1 MQNSLETLGSQQEK
15 SLSADV
21 DVVSTNASKTS
32 REDLTNED
40 TEIPDGGYGWLIVF
54 ASFLINFNTW
64 GANSGY
70 AVYFSYYL
78 NKLVFD
84 GADKYDYALI
94 GGLRFGLAF
103 ILFPLVHIVQGRF
116 GIRATMIFGNCCQ
129 FVALLLASFAT
140 ELWQVYLTQGLL
152 QAIGLAFVS
161 MPALS
166 VIPQWFKKKR
176 AFASSLAAAGSGC
189 GGVVYNLGMQ
199 KVIEA
204 RSVSWALRSE
214 AIICFMLLWISVFVM
229 RTRVKV
235 SYALFDLECF
245 ASSAFLLLCIYLVF
259 CMFGYVVVLYTMAN
273 VTTSMGYT
281 PYQGSISSAMV
292 QVGSVLGR
300 PIVGRLCDR
309 FGCVTV
315 STGAYLVCG
324 IFVLAMWIPALNW
337 ATILVFCIVV
347 GSLMGTVFATIPA
360 ILAQLFGLEK
370 VGVSLCM
377 GWVFLGA
384 ASIASPPVGLALKT
398 GDHGYVSPGQYHHS
412 ALFCGVSFLVCSL
425 TLLVMRGY
433 LVARAK
439 ASGIDDKCHLHV
451 RVPFHAMVKSCL
463 ENAGRI

>member
-1 MQNSLETLGSQQEK
+1 MLNSTITIESESEK
-15 SLSADV
+15 ILDPEANMLILND
-21 DVVSTNASKTS
+21 SKTS
-32 REDLTNED
+32 EQDQGND
-40 TEIPDGGYGWLIVF
+40 VSDIPDGGYGWLIVF

-78 NKLVFD
+78 NHLVFA

-103 ILFPLVHIVQGRF
+103 MLFPLVHIVQGKVGSRV
-116 GIRATMIFGNCCQ
+116 TMLFGNCCQ

-140 ELWQVYLTQGLL
+140 LLWQVYLTQGAL
-152 QAIGLAFVS
+152 QAFGLAFVS
-161 MPALS
+161 LPALS
-166 VIPQWFKKKR
+166 IIPQWFKKRR

-199 KVIEA
+199 KVIQV
-204 RSVSWALRSE
+204 RSVSWALRCE
-214 AIICFMLLWISVFVM
+214 AIICFGLLWISVFLI
-229 RTRVKV
+229 RTRINVKC
-235 SYALFDLECF
+235 ALFDLEVF
-245 ASSAFLLLCIYLVF
+245 RSSAFLLLCIYLVF

-281 PYQGSISSAMV
+281 ARQGSISSAMV

-300 PIVGRLCDR
+300 PVVGRLCDR
-309 FGCVTV
+309 FGSVTV
-315 STGAYLVCG
+315 STGVYLVCG

-337 ATILVFCIVV
+337 TTILVFCIVA

-360 ILAQLFGLEK
+360 LLASLFGLEK

-384 ASIASPPVGLALKT
+384 ASIVSPIFGLALKT
-398 GDHGYVSPGQYHHS
+398 GDHGYVSPGQYHYS
-412 ALFCGVSFLVCSL
+412 ALFCGLSFLVSSL
-425 TLLVMRGY
+425 TLLIMRGY
-433 LVARAK
+433 LVARGA
-439 ASGIDDKCHLHV
+439 ANINDDKCHLHV
-451 RVPFHAMVKSCL
+451 RVPFSAMVKNCL
-463 ENAGRI
+463 GRTCHI